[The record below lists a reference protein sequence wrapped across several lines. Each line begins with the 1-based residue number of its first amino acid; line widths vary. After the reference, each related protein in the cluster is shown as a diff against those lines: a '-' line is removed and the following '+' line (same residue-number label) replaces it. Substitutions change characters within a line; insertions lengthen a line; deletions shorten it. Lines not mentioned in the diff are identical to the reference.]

1 MRLICIDPGTIE
13 SGVVVLDASSWPP
26 AVRLAEV
33 ANHERTMMILAQEET
48 RSACCVRPRLLIEKI
63 ESYGMAVGAEVFETV
78 FWSGAFAQQWGMLY
92 TRRIPRRDVKLGLC
106 GSPRAKDANIRQA
119 ILDIYGGKVA
129 AVGTKKAP
137 GPLYGVKSHA
147 WAALAVG
154 LTYMRQAQ
162 DTTNMPKEIK

>member
-1 MRLICIDPGTIE
+1 MRLICIDPGTTE

-26 AVRLAEV
+26 AVKLAEV
-33 ANHERTMMILAQEET
+33 AHHDRTMMILAQEET
-48 RSACCVRPRLLIEKI
+48 RSAGDVRPRLLIEKI

-92 TRRIPRRDVKLGLC
+92 TRRIPRREVKLGLC

-119 ILDIYGGKVA
+119 ILDLYDGKEA
-129 AVGTKKAP
+129 AVGNKKNP
-137 GPLYGVKSHA
+137 GPLYLVKSHA

-154 LTYMRQAQ
+154 LTYIRQTQ
-162 DTTNMPKEIK
+162 GVK